1 MDKAHTFTEK
11 AERLEGFRLTKEQ
24 YPVAYE
30 NKVQELLNEGI
41 STREEAEQM
50 VKTMEFN
57 LELYYEPGQGMFA
70 VECDAVEAGKVYSPY
85 TRAKYRYSDEQE
97 SKPTPEQKAEDVQ
110 PEPFR
115 DINDVIID
123 VLKLALEETAS
134 VHGLVYKK
142 ADIILFSRDC
152 ILKNPTYT
160 PTQVFQEY
168 KKSIE

>member
-11 AERLEGFRLTKEQ
+11 AERLESFTLTKEQ

-41 STREEAEQM
+41 PTREEAEKM

-70 VECDAVEAGKVYSPY
+70 VECDAVKTGKIYSPY
-85 TRAKYRYSDEQE
+85 TRAKYRYSNEQE

-123 VLKLALEETAS
+123 VIKLALEETAS